1 MLDCFWGIT
10 DAGVGHNTFMNV
22 LCINK
27 FVSLIIDAVHIICM
41 LGYSTDLILGWKICS
56 VISMNLMLNS
66 WIFLEQWLAMLVTV
80 LLHCLSFFCLC
91 YYKTYA
97 VFWVTFLFILLLS
110 GALYKYIFLITNCL
124 MFLKF

>member
-56 VISMNLMLNS
+56 VISMYLMLNS
-66 WIFLEQWLAMLVTV
+66 WIFLEQWLSMLVTV

-91 YYKTYA
+91 YYKTY
-97 VFWVTFLFILLLS
+97 VVIWVTFLFILLSS

-124 MFLKF
+124 IFLKF